1 MDQSGGGILANLLKK
16 NFWVK
21 GDKPDLMTKES
32 VKGRKAGSCVFVSNS
47 CVVENQH
54 LRLVS
59 GDEGHVVSGDG
70 SDGDLMGT
78 LIPQVA

>member
-1 MDQSGGGILANLLKK
+1 
-16 NFWVK
+16 
-21 GDKPDLMTKES
+21 MTKES

-78 LIPQVA
+78 VIPQVA

>member
-1 MDQSGGGILANLLKK
+1 
-16 NFWVK
+16 
-21 GDKPDLMTKES
+21 MTKES

-59 GDEGHVVSGDG
+59 GDEGHVVSGDEGLMVSGNG
-70 SDGDLMGT
+70 SNGDLMGT

>member
-1 MDQSGGGILANLLKK
+1 
-16 NFWVK
+16 
-21 GDKPDLMTKES
+21 MTKES

-47 CVVENQH
+47 RVVENQH

-70 SDGDLMGT
+70 SNGDLMGT